1 MSKSKQPGGEV
12 NAAVKERSSRRSL
25 LKNGALAGVAAVG
38 GLLSSREAEGGGEEC
53 YRAGKGRINQ
63 SVVSWC
69 FNPMKVETLARAAV
83 KMGIKS
89 VELVGP
95 KNWPLLKKL
104 GLTCAITPTHGIRTG
119 FAHKE
124 EQPACIDVLRRRID

>member
-1 MSKSKQPGGEV
+1 MSPLGETGKESPAGVGKEQP
-12 NAAVKERSSRRSL
+12 SRRFL

-38 GLLSSREAEGGGEEC
+38 GLLSGRAAEGAEDGF
-53 YRAGKGRINQ
+53 YRANKGRINQ

-89 VELVGP
+89 VELVSP
-95 KNWPLLKKL
+95 
-104 GLTCAITPTHGIRTG
+104 
-119 FAHKE
+119 
-124 EQPACIDVLRRRID
+124 